1 MKRTITAALALMLLL
16 TGCGAKKR
24 IDSAQTAP
32 APTETLVAVTEAATT
47 PPRPIAERAASLQAA
62 GDTYIF
68 DELNVL
74 TEDEKKQYNDYLGFL
89 CQSRQIKAA
98 AVITDSLGGVSP
110 EEFAKRY
117 FETLYGAHEPGLL
130 VLINNDTNKDCIYCA
145 GSCAK
150 VITDT
155 SPAIAK
161 ATPFLVEQKYA
172 DALEILLPVGE
183 GLSDRILDRC
193 GALDAEQLQALTALA
208 AASEKKVCV
217 LLTDALPG
225 ETPPETTEATSETEA
240 SETETTAETEAPSET
255 EAASETEA
263 PSETDAPAAGTASD
277 ALKSYAE
284 EIRKATEAD
293 VLLVIHTPDKTA
305 WIAGGDDA
313 ALAKVQ
319 DALSSKGVY
328 DAALALYSSDPA

>member
-313 ALAKVQ
+313 ALARVQ
-319 DALSSKGVY
+319 TALSSKGIY